1 MRNRLLA
8 AGTTLALAT
17 FGFSGVALAGE
28 PTTVE
33 VPVPGPTQTVT
44 VPVPGPTET
53 VTTPAE
59 TNTETVTVTTPA
71 PKPKSHSGGGSS
83 NSGSSSTL
91 GASSKGTTAV
101 SSTPVATTPVET
113 SVDTSSPV
121 GGVQAGAGGMAP
133 DTGSPEFLAIML
145 GLLAFGGT
153 TAAVTLRRRAD
164 EH

>member
-17 FGFSGVALAGE
+17 FGFTGAAIAGE
-28 PTTVE
+28 PTTVT
-33 VPVPGPTQTVT
+33 VPVPGPTET

-59 TNTETVTVTTPA
+59 TVTVPGPTKTVTTQA
-71 PKPKSHSGGGSS
+71 PSKKSSGSG
-83 NSGSSSTL
+83 SGSSETL
-91 GASSKGTTAV
+91 GASSTGTTAAATT
-101 SSTPVATTPVET
+101 TPVATTTET

-133 DTGSPEFLAIML
+133 DPSSPTTLAIVV
-145 GLLAFGGT
+145 GLFAFGLT
-153 TAAVTLRRRAD
+153 TAAVTLRRRAA